1 VTLALGAV
9 LVSAACAGTA
19 NILQAR
25 AARRVAP
32 SAGLRPDLLVRLLG
46 STGYRAALVLIAT
59 GMLLAIYALRV
70 LPVFLVQAGRAA
82 SLGITAVLSIW
93 MLGIRPRR
101 YEVAAVAA
109 VAVGLVVLAW
119 STGPQVAPPVADAP
133 RLVLLGLLA
142 AVALA
147 AWWVSRAGVR
157 AADSG
162 LALAVAAG
170 LSYAVLAV
178 AARLLRGL
186 APATLV
192 TDPAAWTMALAG
204 ALGLL
209 LTATALQ
216 RASAVSA
223 TAAIVGSETLVAALL
238 GVLLCGDRP
247 APGST
252 AYAVAGFV
260 AITSGALTLARFGGP
275 LEAPQAR
282 AVARRPDLDAGG

>member
-1 VTLALGAV
+1 MTLALGAV

-25 AARRVAP
+25 EARRVAP

-46 STGYRAALVLIAT
+46 STGYRAALALIAT

-82 SLGITAVLSIW
+82 SLGVTAVLSIW

-101 YEVAAVAA
+101 FEVAAVAA
-109 VAVGLVVLAW
+109 VAAGLVVLAW
-119 STGPQVAPPVADAP
+119 STGPQVAPPPADGP

-142 AVALA
+142 VVAVG
-147 AWWVSRAGVR
+147 AWWVARAGGR
-157 AADSG
+157 ADSG

-186 APATLV
+186 APATLI

-216 RASAVSA
+216 RVAAVSA
-223 TAAIVGSETLVAALL
+223 TAAIVGSETVVAALL

-247 APGST
+247 APGAT

-260 AITSGALTLARFGGP
+260 VIMAGALALARFGGP
-275 LEAPQAR
+275 LEEPQAN
-282 AVARRPDLDAGG
+282 AAASRPELEAGS